1 MSIQSFENA
10 AARVPKFAEIDRKF
24 GPARNVSVE
33 LARSL
38 SPTDRLAVWVTDR
51 VGSMAFFFA
60 VAIWTILWLGWNTAG
75 PVEFRFDP
83 GPAFAVWLFFSNL
96 LQLHLMPLIMVGQNL
111 QDRYGELVA
120 SADFDI
126 SQRTEAAKLI
136 KDTSQAKL
144 DTTVELHLRMGVD
157 PKHAD
162 QMVRGAAV
170 LPNGTGKKVRVIAFA
185 QGDKARDAEA
195 AGADAVGAEDLAKR
209 IEGGWL
215 DFDVAIATPDLM
227 GQVGRLGRVL
237 GPRGLMPNPKSGTV
251 TFDVAKAVR
260 DAKGGRVE
268 FRTDKTGVIHTVVGK
283 SSFTQ
288 EQILGNLATLMDAVN
303 RARPV
308 GVKGTYIRAAHLTST
323 QGPSV
328 KLELGATNELA
339 GQART

>member
-1 MSIQSFENA
+1 MNDPANGGRPPRDRREA
-10 AARVPKFAEIDRKF
+10 EGPKGANPMAKTHSKRFRALAEKIERGREYPPD
-24 GPARNVSVE
+24 
-33 LARSL
+33 
-38 SPTDRLAVWVTDR
+38 
-51 VGSMAFFFA
+51 
-60 VAIWTILWLGWNTAG
+60 
-75 PVEFRFDP
+75 
-83 GPAFAVWLFFSNL
+83 
-96 LQLHLMPLIMVGQNL
+96 
-111 QDRYGELVA
+111 
-120 SADFDI
+120 
-126 SQRTEAAKLI
+126 EAAKLI
-136 KDTSQAKL
+136 KETSQAKF

-185 QGDKARDAEA
+185 QGDKAREAQA
-195 AGADAVGAEDLAKR
+195 AGADAVGADDLAKR

-215 DFDVAIATPDLM
+215 DFDVAVATPDLM
-227 GQVGRLGRVL
+227 GAVGRLGRVL

-268 FRTDKTGVIHTVVGK
+268 FRVDKTGVIHTVVGK

-288 EQILGNLATLMDAVN
+288 QAIIANLATLIDAVN

-308 GVKGTYIRAAHLTST
+308 GIKGTYIRAAHLTST

-328 KLELGATNELA
+328 KLDLAGMTELA
-339 GQART
+339 GRAGT

>member
-1 MSIQSFENA
+1 MPEKKHGKRYNELA
-10 AARVPKFAEIDRKF
+10 KKIDRLREYPPEEGVKVVKETSGAKF
-24 GPARNVSVE
+24 
-33 LARSL
+33 
-38 SPTDRLAVWVTDR
+38 
-51 VGSMAFFFA
+51 
-60 VAIWTILWLGWNTAG
+60 
-75 PVEFRFDP
+75 
-83 GPAFAVWLFFSNL
+83 
-96 LQLHLMPLIMVGQNL
+96 
-111 QDRYGELVA
+111 
-120 SADFDI
+120 
-126 SQRTEAAKLI
+126 
-136 KDTSQAKL
+136 

-170 LPNGTGKKVRVIAFA
+170 LPNGTGKTVRVIAFA
-185 QGDKARDAEA
+185 QGDKAREAQA
-195 AGADAVGAEDLAKR
+195 AGADVVGAEDLAKR

-215 DFDVAIATPDLM
+215 DFDVAVATPDLM

-268 FRTDKTGVIHTVVGK
+268 FRTDQTSVIHTVVGK
-283 SSFTQ
+283 SSFSHD
-288 EQILGNLATLMDAVN
+288 QIPGNLATRSDAVN

-328 KLELGATNELA
+328 KLELGATNDLA
-339 GQART
+339 GQARS

>member
-1 MSIQSFENA
+1 MAQTRGKRYRALAEKIQRGHEYPPEEG
-10 AARVPKFAEIDRKF
+10 VK
-24 GPARNVSVE
+24 
-33 LARSL
+33 
-38 SPTDRLAVWVTDR
+38 
-51 VGSMAFFFA
+51 
-60 VAIWTILWLGWNTAG
+60 
-75 PVEFRFDP
+75 
-83 GPAFAVWLFFSNL
+83 
-96 LQLHLMPLIMVGQNL
+96 
-111 QDRYGELVA
+111 LV
-120 SADFDI
+120 
-126 SQRTEAAKLI
+126 
-136 KDTSQAKL
+136 KDTSQAKF

-185 QGDKARDAEA
+185 QGEKAREAQA
-195 AGADAVGAEDLAKR
+195 AGADAVGADDLAKR

-215 DFDVAIATPDLM
+215 DFDVAVATPDLM

-251 TFDVAKAVR
+251 TFDVGKAVR

-283 SSFTQ
+283 SSFS
-288 EQILGNLATLMDAVN
+288 EGQILGNLATLFDAIN
-303 RARPV
+303 RARPA

-328 KLELGATNELA
+328 KLELGSANELA
-339 GQART
+339 GQARA